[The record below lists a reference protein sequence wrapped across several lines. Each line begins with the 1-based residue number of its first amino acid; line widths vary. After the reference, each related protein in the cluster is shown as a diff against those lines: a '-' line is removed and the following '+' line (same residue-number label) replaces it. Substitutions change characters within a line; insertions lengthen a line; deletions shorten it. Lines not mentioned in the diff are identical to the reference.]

1 MLHQC
6 DGAYFILQNES
17 SDFKQ
22 DSDLENSLDGRI
34 PSYIVNRSKEDM
46 LDRHTLK
53 FNHFIIKLENTVLI
67 L

>member
-34 PSYIVNRSKEDM
+34 PSYIVIHSSPKESY
-46 LDRHTLK
+46 T
-53 FNHFIIKLENTVLI
+53 
-67 L
+67 